1 MSLKEKDIAGV
12 EIPLPPVIEQERIV
26 ARIEELSR
34 KIEDACELR
43 TEVTRET
50 CAVTESAKRILLG
63 DPKTNSLAWPT
74 RPLRDIAELRYGISA
89 AISGATDP
97 YLGMPIVRMAN
108 IALDGT
114 LDLSDLRYYSMNDRE
129 KAVFSLRPGDLL
141 LNWRSGSPAHVGK
154 TAIFEAEGE
163 YTFASFL
170 LRIRVN
176 TEHVLTEFLKLVLNF
191 MRSEGVFLDSQRFQV
206 NTKLNAEEFGDFEII
221 LPPLPEQRRIV
232 DHLDDLQERVDALK
246 VLQAETS
253 LELDAL
259 MPSILDK
266 AFRGEL

>member
-1 MSLKEKDIAGV
+1 
-12 EIPLPPVIEQERIV
+12 
-26 ARIEELSR
+26 
-34 KIEDACELR
+34 
-43 TEVTRET
+43 
-50 CAVTESAKRILLG
+50 
-63 DPKTNSLAWPT
+63 
-74 RPLRDIAELRYGISA
+74 
-89 AISGATDP
+89 
-97 YLGMPIVRMAN
+97 MAN